1 MTTPRLLLASTSSYR
16 RQLLLRLGVDFEC
29 AHPDVDELALAC
41 GITDPEQ
48 VARRL
53 ARAKAE
59 AVWEAQADAF
69 VLGADQLVDLD
80 GEILG
85 QPGSVEAACA
95 QLAAMAGREHRLL
108 TAVCLC
114 VPGRPTR
121 ELFDVHRMRM
131 RALSRGEIE
140 RYVAHDECLDC
151 AGSYKVEGLGIALF
165 DTIEGQDFT
174 AIEGLPLMGVAAL
187 LREAGFAVP

>member
-85 QPGSVEAACA
+85 KPGSVEAACA

-131 RALSRGEIE
+131 RALSREEIE

>member
-131 RALSRGEIE
+131 RALSREEIE

>member
-85 QPGSVEAACA
+85 KPGSVEAACA
-95 QLAAMAGREHRLL
+95 QLAAMAGRQHRLL

-131 RALSRGEIE
+131 RALSREEIE

>member
-41 GITDPEQ
+41 GILDPEQ

-131 RALSRGEIE
+131 RALSREEIE

>member
-85 QPGSVEAACA
+85 QPGLVEAACA
-95 QLAAMAGREHRLL
+95 QLAAMAGRQHRLL

-131 RALSRGEIE
+131 RALSREEIE

>member
-29 AHPDVDELALAC
+29 AHPDVDERALAC

-85 QPGSVEAACA
+85 KPGSVEAACA
-95 QLAAMAGREHRLL
+95 QLAAMAGRQHRLL

-131 RALSRGEIE
+131 RALSREEIE

>member
-95 QLAAMAGREHRLL
+95 QLAAMAGRQHRLL

-131 RALSRGEIE
+131 RALSREEIE